1 MAMLT
6 YKMKNKI
13 AKRES
18 TVHGFWLMEYVAG
31 NSLFKE
37 YLPN

>member
-18 TVHGFWLMEYVAG
+18 TVHEGFWLMEYVAG
-31 NSLFKE
+31 NSHV
-37 YLPN
+37 